1 MANLKEIRTRISSV
15 KSTRQITSAM
25 KLVSAAK
32 LRKAQNRIE
41 QLRPYA
47 EQLKHIL
54 SYASQSMAGDKDFVY
69 AQQRPVNK
77 VLIVMV
83 SSNKGLCGG
92 FNANVV
98 KKTVAEIKENYQD
111 ASVEIIAVGG
121 KGADL
126 FKKYPWDII
135 EKETE
140 IFDKLT
146 FNPVAE
152 MAESLMQSFIN
163 KEYDKI
169 ITVYN
174 SFVNAATQKVKAEQF
189 LPVQIE
195 EEEEEISNYIYE
207 PDKNTIARELIPKS
221 LKTQFYEVLLDSN
234 AAEHGARMTS
244 MQQATDNASDLLDEI
259 TLKYN
264 KARQASITNEI
275 LEIVS
280 GANALEG

>member
-54 SYASQSMAGDKDFVY
+54 SYASQSMADDKDFVY

-111 ASVEIIAVGG
+111 AKVEILAVGG

-126 FKKYPWDII
+126 FKKHPWDII

-152 MAESLMQSFIN
+152 MAENLMQSFIN

-195 EEEEEISNYIYE
+195 EEEEEVSNYIYE